1 MLRRL
6 WHRIFVGWYYWVN
19 TALTWGSFWRF
30 LRTIFLSFGSLWLV
44 IKASS
49 FLDKSGNL
57 KEVYQD
63 YWWVLLL
70 TSAVI
75 AIFRVWPKIRF
86 SCRLRSRDVKVEIV
100 IGDIFREAGTFII
113 PTNTT
118 FDTDTDKTKDS
129 ISPNSIQ
136 GQYSSKYYKTLQHLD
151 ADIEAELAQFG
162 QGEQLEG
169 DRKGKSLRY
178 DIGSTVKLLPNQK
191 GEAYMVAIAHMN
203 AHGTA
208 NSNFENILAALPR
221 MWSHIIDR
229 GGMND
234 LIIPVVGSGF
244 SRLKETQF
252 EIIQEII
259 RSFIV
264 ACSSDKFCSKLKIV
278 IHPKDFKENE
288 LDINELRSFL
298 EAKCKWADY
307 EESESE
313 EKIGKGIN

>member
-118 FDTDTDKTKDS
+118 FDTDTDRQTR
-129 ISPNSIQ
+129 
-136 GQYSSKYYKTLQHLD
+136 T
-151 ADIEAELAQFG
+151 
-162 QGEQLEG
+162 
-169 DRKGKSLRY
+169 
-178 DIGSTVKLLPNQK
+178 
-191 GEAYMVAIAHMN
+191 
-203 AHGTA
+203 
-208 NSNFENILAALPR
+208 
-221 MWSHIIDR
+221 
-229 GGMND
+229 
-234 LIIPVVGSGF
+234 
-244 SRLKETQF
+244 
-252 EIIQEII
+252 
-259 RSFIV
+259 
-264 ACSSDKFCSKLKIV
+264 DK
-278 IHPKDFKENE
+278 
-288 LDINELRSFL
+288 
-298 EAKCKWADY
+298 
-307 EESESE
+307 
-313 EKIGKGIN
+313 